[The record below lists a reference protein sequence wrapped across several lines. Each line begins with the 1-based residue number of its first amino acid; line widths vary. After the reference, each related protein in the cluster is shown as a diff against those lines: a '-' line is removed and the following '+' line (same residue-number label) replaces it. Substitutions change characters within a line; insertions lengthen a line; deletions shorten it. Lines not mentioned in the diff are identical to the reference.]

1 MRQLLALS
9 VALALVTGC
18 RFGPK
23 LETVSLA
30 RAPRGTMMEVMRV
43 SGSTNGELLA
53 VAEDGLVILEGRRMV
68 NVPFVEIREARSSEL
83 GREYRFSGQKRPSPD
98 VIARLR
104 RVSHF
109 PQGITPEI
117 EAKLLTIYER

>member
-1 MRQLLALS
+1 MRKLLAASIALS
-9 VALALVTGC
+9 LVTAC
-18 RFGPK
+18 RYGPR
-23 LETVSLA
+23 LENVSLA
-30 RAPRGTMMEVMRV
+30 RSPRGTMMEVTRLT
-43 SGSTNGELLA
+43 GSTNGELLA
-53 VAEDGLVILEGRRMV
+53 VAEDGLVVLEGRRMV
-68 NVPFVEIREARSSEL
+68 NVPFVEIRDARSAEL
-83 GREYRFSGQKRPSPD
+83 GRDYRFSGQKRPGAD